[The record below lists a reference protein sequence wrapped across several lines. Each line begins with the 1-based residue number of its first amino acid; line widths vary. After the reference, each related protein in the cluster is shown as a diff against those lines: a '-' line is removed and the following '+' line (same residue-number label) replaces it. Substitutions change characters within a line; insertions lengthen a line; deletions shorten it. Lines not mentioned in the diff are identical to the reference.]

1 MDARVKPAHDELVTT
16 SVDIAPFGITPSCT
30 IAFLFRRGTRWPVR
44 FLYFPVFLQIRHLPS
59 PVSRSQTTHTP
70 PFPRRISC
78 ARGLHLCFTHPE
90 SRGGRSAEKRS
101 GARRNTR
108 GACHLASKTR
118 VNALMTRHA
127 RRLRGALRPMTRGTT
142 GANNV
147 TISMVNGASVPI
159 VSRTPDRIR

>member
-70 PFPRRISC
+70 PFPRRMS
-78 ARGLHLCFTHPE
+78 APGVLHRCFTHPE

-118 VNALMTRHA
+118 VNALMTRDA
-127 RRLRGALRPMTRGTT
+127 RLSALHRG
-142 GANNV
+142 
-147 TISMVNGASVPI
+147 
-159 VSRTPDRIR
+159 